1 MKKIPLS
8 LAALLLYLGIAS
20 LYFGMGVLPH
30 LSTRLAGFENDPLLF
45 TWIFSWWA
53 FAMTHGLNPLWS
65 TYVWAPHGMSIAN
78 MTAIPSLAIPLI
90 PLTKLFGALVSYNLC
105 AIYLSALSAWS
116 AYFLCRHL
124 TKQFFAALVGGMLF
138 GFSTYQIG
146 QELGGHLNL
155 LATGLLPLFVLLIM
169 KWVEDLLSTKR
180 FILWFTLC
188 MVIQLGLSRELLL
201 TSTISGVLTW
211 LWGYYLYP
219 DFRVKLRLLALR
231 ILLCFII
238 AMIITSPY
246 WVTFIT
252 HMPTLSYPPPYEQLG
267 VTTQPLNFIVPTPIT
282 GVNLPALSHQYWH
295 WFYVFYAYQIENG
308 SYIGLPLFVL
318 FLWHTIRHWK
328 QTGKLYLP
336 LFLLCAI
343 LSLGWTFT
351 WGRTLYTHILLPGSL
366 LYFVPLL
373 SKVLLIRLSV
383 FLWLLLAIVTAI
395 WLASPSKYKIL
406 KWLWVGLSMVCIA
419 PSFSFAHRPWYQKGA
434 YQTQIPA
441 TGIITA
447 FAYPDLAL
455 PMLWQLNSH
464 FRFKLTMAYTGTYP
478 KDQDAA
484 WSYLIAGKPLP
495 PLEKKQLLVQLGKT
509 DLWGDIGGIN
519 QIKQNLVKAPI
530 KAHLV
535 E

>member
-8 LAALLLYLGIAS
+8 LLALLLYIGIAS

-30 LSTRLAGFENDPLLF
+30 LSTRLAGFEDDPLLF
-45 TWIFSWWA
+45 TWVFGWWT
-53 FAMTHGLNPLWS
+53 FAITHGLNPLWS

-78 MTAIPSLAIPLI
+78 MTAIPSLAIPLM

-116 AYFLCRHL
+116 AYFLCRYL
-124 TKQFFAALVGGMLF
+124 TKQYFVALVGGVLF

-155 LATGLLPLFVLLIM
+155 LATGVLPLFVLLII
-169 KWVEDLLSTKR
+169 KKVDNSLSPKR

-188 MVIQLGLSRELLL
+188 IVIQLGLSRELLL

-211 LWGYYLYP
+211 LWAYYLYP
-219 DFRVKLRLLALR
+219 EVRAKLRLLAR
-231 ILLCFII
+231 HIFLCFII
-238 AMIITSPY
+238 ALTITSPY
-246 WVTFIT
+246 WVTFMT
-252 HMPTLSYPPPYEQLG
+252 HMSTVSYPPPYEQLG

-282 GVNLPALSHQYWH
+282 GVNLPAFSNHYWQ
-295 WFYVFYAYQIENG
+295 WFYTFYAYQIENG
-308 SYIGLPLFVL
+308 SYIGLPLLTL
-318 FLWHTIRHWK
+318 FLWHTIRHRK

-336 LFLLCAI
+336 LFVFCAV

-351 WGRTLYTHILLPGSL
+351 WGRTLYIHIFMPGGL

-383 FLWLLLAIVTAI
+383 FLWLLLAMVLAT
-395 WLASPSKYKIL
+395 WLASPSKHKTV
-406 KWLWVGLSMVCIA
+406 KWLWVVLGVVCIA

-441 TGIITA
+441 TGTITA

-478 KDQDAA
+478 KDQDAV

-495 PLEKKQLLVQLGKT
+495 PNEQKQLLAQLSKT
-509 DLWGDIGGIN
+509 NLWGDIGGLS
-519 QIKQNLVKAPI
+519 QIKQNVVKVPRTV
-530 KAHLV
+530 HLV